1 MTEANLSGGRILI
14 IDDHEANVRLLEYIL
29 EANGLRNV
37 RSTTDP
43 REACAVCAEFQPDLI
58 LLDLHM
64 PYLDGFAVLR
74 QLMPHIKEHGYLPV
88 LVLSADVTPDSK
100 QKALSMG
107 AKDFLNK
114 PFDYVEVVLRVNNLL
129 QTRLLYLRL
138 QNYNE
143 GLEKRVQ
150 ERTQQL
156 VEAQIEILHRLAA
169 AAEYRD
175 DATGEHTRRV
185 GSLACRLALALGK
198 SEAEADRLRLAAALH
213 DLGKI
218 GIPDQ
223 ILLKHGSY
231 TSEEFEVMKSHTTI
245 GGEILGSSNLPVLQL
260 ARQIALSHHERWD
273 GSGYPL
279 GLAGERIP
287 VEGRIVAI
295 ADVFDALTHERPY
308 KRAWSFEDAVAEIRN
323 LSGRQLDP
331 QLVEVFLSM
340 LNTGGLSRFST
351 QVQDEAETSGIIP
364 APGTEALK

>member
-1 MTEANLSGGRILI
+1 
-14 IDDHEANVRLLEYIL
+14 
-29 EANGLRNV
+29 
-37 RSTTDP
+37 
-43 REACAVCAEFQPDLI
+43 
-58 LLDLHM
+58 
-64 PYLDGFAVLR
+64 
-74 QLMPHIKEHGYLPV
+74 
-88 LVLSADVTPDSK
+88 
-100 QKALSMG
+100 
-107 AKDFLNK
+107 
-114 PFDYVEVVLRVNNLL
+114 
-129 QTRLLYLRL
+129 
-138 QNYNE
+138 
-143 GLEKRVQ
+143 
-150 ERTQQL
+150 
-156 VEAQIEILHRLAA
+156 
-169 AAEYRD
+169 
-175 DATGEHTRRV
+175 
-185 GSLACRLALALGK
+185 
-198 SEAEADRLRLAAALH
+198 
-213 DLGKI
+213 
-218 GIPDQ
+218 
-223 ILLKHGSY
+223 
-231 TSEEFEVMKSHTTI
+231 MKSHTTI